1 MKVWSNIGL
10 KVAERGGGDM
20 RKDGCLSLSIA
31 MLVFFLVMAVSYYG
45 LAFMTLP
52 LFRGSK
58 GFLHK
63 SLKFISARITIL
75 LGHLSDTTLST
86 PFVAGDLAAEWAIV
100 LPTLFLRRTPKKK
113 EEEEEFRNEGSNI
126 TKLEVHQRICFPV
139 SMHCCNDI

>member
-1 MKVWSNIGL
+1 
-10 KVAERGGGDM
+10 M

-58 GFLHK
+58 GFIHK
-63 SLKFISARITIL
+63 SLKLISARITIL

-86 PFVAGDLAAEWAIV
+86 PFIAGDLAAEWAIV
-100 LPTLFLRRTPKKK
+100 LPTLFLLRTQKKK
-113 EEEEEFRNEGSNI
+113 EKKKRNLGMKDPISPKWKSTREFTFLYPCIAAMIFRTSILGG
-126 TKLEVHQRICFPV
+126 TVEVLSTTC
-139 SMHCCNDI
+139 